1 MSLTRTRLITTAALA
16 TVLIAGCGGF
26 EPTLSAQQ
34 ILTRTKAAAKADV
47 SMRARG
53 GYTADDG
60 TAIKLDV
67 SLARTASA
75 GTVSY
80 NGAGVKF
87 LVIGRTAYLQFSDA
101 FWRQHAT
108 PKTYADQ
115 LMQLTRGK
123 WIKFAVTDKS
133 FSNMAFL
140 ASKPAFVSA
149 MLDSS
154 DWGRKIGTRTIGGI
168 ACIGLAG
175 HDHRTLWVDAT
186 SARPIRLDTPGR
198 SGTESLTFS
207 EYNQIKQPTAPPAAQ
222 VVDGRAFGLTGGRQA
237 AGVQGR
243 WPRRRVACEAQQRGR
258 GSAVADGAP
267 ARAPGDLRGEH
278 RGQQRPLHGQR
289 GTADYCAPS
298 TDVRH
303 ASVN

>member
-1 MSLTRTRLITTAALA
+1 M
-16 TVLIAGCGGF
+16 
-26 EPTLSAQQ
+26 
-34 ILTRTKAAAKADV
+34 
-47 SMRARG
+47 
-53 GYTADDG
+53 TADDG

-123 WIKFAVTDKS
+123 WLKVAVTDKI
-133 FSNMAFL
+133 FSDMGMAFL

-149 MLDSS
+149 MLDNS
-154 DWGRKIGTRTIGGI
+154 DAGRKIAVRKIGTTTIGGI

-186 SARPIRLDTPGR
+186 NARPIRLDTPGP
-198 SGTESLTFS
+198 SGTASLTFS
-207 EYNQIKQPTAPPAAQ
+207 EYNQIKEPTAPPAAQ
-222 VVDGRAFGLTGGRQA
+222 VVDAK
-237 AGVQGR
+237 
-243 WPRRRVACEAQQRGR
+243 
-258 GSAVADGAP
+258 
-267 ARAPGDLRGEH
+267 
-278 RGQQRPLHGQR
+278 
-289 GTADYCAPS
+289 
-298 TDVRH
+298 
-303 ASVN
+303 ASVLRRNNEVEEVRSLMAPPLERLEIYATAKGPKG

>member
-1 MSLTRTRLITTAALA
+1 M
-16 TVLIAGCGGF
+16 
-26 EPTLSAQQ
+26 
-34 ILTRTKAAAKADV
+34 
-47 SMRARG
+47 
-53 GYTADDG
+53 TADDG
-60 TAIKLDV
+60 TPIKLDV
-67 SLARTASA
+67 RLARAASA
-75 GTVSY
+75 GTAIG

-149 MLDSS
+149 MLDNS
-154 DWGRKIGTRTIGGI
+154 DAGRKIAVRKIGTTTIGGI

-186 SARPIRLDTPGR
+186 NARPIRLDTPGP
-198 SGTESLTFS
+198 SGTASLTFS
-207 EYNQIKQPTAPPAAQ
+207 EYNQIKEPTAPPAAQ
-222 VVDGRAFGLTGGRQA
+222 VVDAK
-237 AGVQGR
+237 
-243 WPRRRVACEAQQRGR
+243 
-258 GSAVADGAP
+258 
-267 ARAPGDLRGEH
+267 
-278 RGQQRPLHGQR
+278 
-289 GTADYCAPS
+289 
-298 TDVRH
+298 
-303 ASVN
+303 ASVLRRNNEVEEVRSLMAPPLERLEIYATAKGPKG